1 MANAEEFTGFVE
13 NNTFWT
19 QIVTK
24 KARRLKRE
32 NIENPFLS
40 HDEKSRLFLDWKDN
54 GNVKSRDK
62 LLDTLYPLALQLVNK
77 LILKTGNNKV
87 DVKDLQQEANLALV
101 HVLEESDYN
110 PSLGTLPTYFR
121 SRLPMY
127 FYRALKDYGNF
138 IRIPDNILKDLSA
151 ESKAFDQFVKENGR
165 YPEVGEV
172 IHYKKKEFIFGEK
185 NRINQVFSGNNTVGE
200 DGEETIEYF
209 DLIGGGEEIN
219 FDFVNQNDVLNQVVN
234 SLSKREREIVYYTF
248 YTNIDIS
255 EIIYL
260 LKPYNQQDKKRL
272 YKRAENLLKIE
283 TDSGTFTYRFF
294 VHRYAKNKKLT
305 EIETDVIRP
314 ISHTFVENHQTNDT
328 VEVIFGAKNVKAVYL
343 GNKDITED
351 LELIENESFNNLR
364 TQDNLYKIK
373 TELKVGTVYS
383 FQTYNKLIKVIKDK
397 IRKKI
402 VKYEIFK

>member
-77 LILKTGNNKV
+77 LILKTGSNKV

-172 IHYKKKEFIFGEK
+172 IHYNKKEFIFGEK

-209 DLIGGGEEIN
+209 DLIGGDEEIN

-283 TDSGTFTYRFF
+283 TDTGTFTYRFF

-343 GNKDITED
+343 GNKDITGE
-351 LELIENESFNNLR
+351 LQLIENESFNNLR

>member
-24 KARRLKRE
+24 KARKLKRE

-101 HVLEESDYN
+101 HVLDESDYN

-209 DLIGGGEEIN
+209 DLISDGEEIN
-219 FDFVNQNDVLNQVVN
+219 FDFINQNEVLNQVVN
-234 SLSKREREIVYYTF
+234 SLSKREREIIYYTF

-272 YKRAENLLKIE
+272 YKRAENVLKIE
-283 TDSGTFTYRFF
+283 TDTGTFTYRFF

-314 ISHTFVENHQTNDT
+314 ISHTFVENHQTSDS
-328 VEVIFGAKNVKAVYL
+328 VELVFGAKNVKAVYL
-343 GNKDITED
+343 GNKDITEN
-351 LELIENESFNNLR
+351 LQLIENENFNNLR

-373 TELKVGTVYS
+373 ADLKVGTVYS